1 MEDAI
6 QRDPRA
12 FMYRLDNSSY
22 VAMPD
27 LRSESYQELESSGRL
42 ALLRDAQLRSGEMRF
57 DDTVAADR

>member
-1 MEDAI
+1 
-6 QRDPRA
+6 
-12 FMYRLDNSSY
+12 MYRLDNSSY

>member
-1 MEDAI
+1 
-6 QRDPRA
+6 
-12 FMYRLDNSSY
+12 
-22 VAMPD
+22 MPD